1 MEHIVLDQNWTL
13 RKGFLD
19 SLSMIQNDP
28 GMRVDLPHDA
38 MISTKVSPNAAAKYD
53 SGYFEGVM
61 CNYTKQILI
70 PMDWNEECIGLQFDG
85 IMMHA
90 TIEINGCKVAEH
102 HYGYSP
108 FYVDILE
115 FSPVPDGIPD
125 AACSEVLRFVMARRY
140 ILLQMEFSFRQV
152 EWMKILHLLMR
163 KLKWSMR
170 LRITK

>member
-108 FYVDILE
+108 FYVGVTARL
-115 FSPVPDGIPD
+115 PT
-125 AACSEVLRFVMARRY
+125 LR
-140 ILLQMEFSFRQV
+140 LL
-152 EWMKILHLLMR
+152 L
-163 KLKWSMR
+163 
-170 LRITK
+170 

>member
-108 FYVDILE
+108 FYVDITKYVTFGGRE
-115 FSPVPDGIPD
+115 SNYDQYQFWSS
-125 AACSEVLRFVMARRY
+125 AQF
-140 ILLQMEFSFRQV
+140 QMVFR
-152 EWMKILHLLMR
+152 
-163 KLKWSMR
+163 MR
-170 LRITK
+170 LVQRCYALSWPEGTYCYRWNFPSDK